1 MLDLVSGADRREV
14 VSTALLEAM
23 ELERRRCKDDFAF
36 FARRFWHTI
45 EPSTQYVHGPH
56 IEAIVD
62 HLTACLPRIR
72 FEERIDRFTGRPMK
86 VRVVE
91 PGQIRRL
98 LINMPPRCMKSTLV
112 SVLWPAWVWSF
123 RPDVR
128 WLYTSYAL
136 TLAARDTMRMR
147 AVVSSPRYQL
157 LFADMFRLLADQNAK
172 DRFYNTAMGYR
183 MVGSPDAGVTGEGA
197 DLVCCFPWETLVQTE
212 VGPLPIG
219 QIVDGRL
226 PVRVWSYDRST
237 GASRLSPISGW
248 HSNPGSPLV
257 RISTPGG
264 SFRCTPDHRILTRRG
279 WVEARQ
285 LGPLDVLPRASVPDS
300 CDHGLVDSQLACDG
314 SIGLAGAQ
322 HLLDVLLGDF
332 GLRVLGSDFLVRSL
346 SLKRFVRPTSSASDS
361 GDVPLS
367 NSQSLGQLESSLRSL
382 QDSLYVLVRQF
393 GIRGLASCLDPLGSD
408 GILDVV
414 TSGPVGEV
422 FDSVVQG
429 VAVQVSRVLSW
440 LPLPDECFC
449 DELVNEA
456 LERLS
461 VLAQV
466 DAPVPAVCIQ
476 FKRPSWYPHRRSAP
490 FDDSRNASCVS
501 VTGDHVEP
509 LEPCDVSPLFVSVFG
524 HCDTS
529 YCLTVEPD
537 HNFILCVGGDNIVV
551 SNCDDPHNIRDLDS
565 EVKREKTNTW
575 WFESMSTRLNDA
587 ETGSFVVVGQRGHE
601 FDLSAKCRERGY
613 VHLNLPARYD
623 PARRCVTVLG
633 WEDWRKDE
641 GELLWPARFP
651 EHVMVQLEADLGPYG
666 VSAQLQ
672 QDPKPRGGAFI
683 KRDWF
688 KRIPGSEVPFLGPIS
703 WGRAWDLALSKTG
716 DAVASV
722 EYGTDGEGTI
732 YLRRGLYWHKD
743 IGDTKACVALVAQS
757 EHGRMVFESIGTTK
771 TAGIECAQAASGHSI
786 TSLITD
792 KSDKVSLAIPW
803 LARAQAGKVY
813 FIEETEDEWPLFS
826 LNSGPWIEHFLD
838 RFAAWIPDPT
848 ISQRDDEIDAVSLA
862 HMSFG
867 TNVPL
872 DKALVPHG
880 AVSAVMSDDAAPFQS
895 GYDDD
900 FGAEDEEPLM
910 GSYRGGMM

>member
-62 HLTACLPRIR
+62 HLTACLPRVR

-98 LINMPPRCMKSTLV
+98 LINMPPRHMKSTLV
-112 SVLWPAWVWSF
+112 SVLWPAWVWTF

-197 DLVCCFPWETLVQTE
+197 DLVCC
-212 VGPLPIG
+212 
-219 QIVDGRL
+219 
-226 PVRVWSYDRST
+226 
-237 GASRLSPISGW
+237 
-248 HSNPGSPLV
+248 
-257 RISTPGG
+257 
-264 SFRCTPDHRILTRRG
+264 
-279 WVEARQ
+279 
-285 LGPLDVLPRASVPDS
+285 
-300 CDHGLVDSQLACDG
+300 
-314 SIGLAGAQ
+314 
-322 HLLDVLLGDF
+322 
-332 GLRVLGSDFLVRSL
+332 
-346 SLKRFVRPTSSASDS
+346 
-361 GDVPLS
+361 
-367 NSQSLGQLESSLRSL
+367 
-382 QDSLYVLVRQF
+382 
-393 GIRGLASCLDPLGSD
+393 
-408 GILDVV
+408 
-414 TSGPVGEV
+414 
-422 FDSVVQG
+422 
-429 VAVQVSRVLSW
+429 
-440 LPLPDECFC
+440 
-449 DELVNEA
+449 
-456 LERLS
+456 
-461 VLAQV
+461 
-466 DAPVPAVCIQ
+466 
-476 FKRPSWYPHRRSAP
+476 
-490 FDDSRNASCVS
+490 
-501 VTGDHVEP
+501 
-509 LEPCDVSPLFVSVFG
+509 
-524 HCDTS
+524 
-529 YCLTVEPD
+529 
-537 HNFILCVGGDNIVV
+537 
-551 SNCDDPHNIRDLDS
+551 DDPHNIRDLDS

-613 VHLNLPARYD
+613 AHLNLPARYD

-703 WGRAWDLALSKTG
+703 WGRAWDLSLSKTG

-722 EYGTDGEGTI
+722 EYGTDGDGTI

-771 TAGIECAQAASGHSI
+771 TAGIECAQAASGHSL

-813 FIEETEDEWPLFS
+813 FIEETEDEWSLFS
-826 LNSGPWIEHFLD
+826 LNSGAWIEHFLD

-910 GSYRGGMM
+910 GAYRGGMM

>member
-1 MLDLVSGADRREV
+1 M
-14 VSTALLEAM
+14 
-23 ELERRRCKDDFAF
+23 
-36 FARRFWHTI
+36 
-45 EPSTQYVHGPH
+45 
-56 IEAIVD
+56 
-62 HLTACLPRIR
+62 
-72 FEERIDRFTGRPMK
+72 
-86 VRVVE
+86 
-91 PGQIRRL
+91 
-98 LINMPPRCMKSTLV
+98 
-112 SVLWPAWVWSF
+112 
-123 RPDVR
+123 
-128 WLYTSYAL
+128 
-136 TLAARDTMRMR
+136 
-147 AVVSSPRYQL
+147 
-157 LFADMFRLLADQNAK
+157 
-172 DRFYNTAMGYR
+172 
-183 MVGSPDAGVTGEGA
+183 
-197 DLVCCFPWETLVQTE
+197 
-212 VGPLPIG
+212 
-219 QIVDGRL
+219 
-226 PVRVWSYDRST
+226 
-237 GASRLSPISGW
+237 
-248 HSNPGSPLV
+248 
-257 RISTPGG
+257 
-264 SFRCTPDHRILTRRG
+264 
-279 WVEARQ
+279 
-285 LGPLDVLPRASVPDS
+285 
-300 CDHGLVDSQLACDG
+300 
-314 SIGLAGAQ
+314 
-322 HLLDVLLGDF
+322 
-332 GLRVLGSDFLVRSL
+332 
-346 SLKRFVRPTSSASDS
+346 
-361 GDVPLS
+361 
-367 NSQSLGQLESSLRSL
+367 
-382 QDSLYVLVRQF
+382 
-393 GIRGLASCLDPLGSD
+393 
-408 GILDVV
+408 
-414 TSGPVGEV
+414 
-422 FDSVVQG
+422 
-429 VAVQVSRVLSW
+429 
-440 LPLPDECFC
+440 
-449 DELVNEA
+449 
-456 LERLS
+456 
-461 VLAQV
+461 
-466 DAPVPAVCIQ
+466 
-476 FKRPSWYPHRRSAP
+476 
-490 FDDSRNASCVS
+490 
-501 VTGDHVEP
+501 
-509 LEPCDVSPLFVSVFG
+509 
-524 HCDTS
+524 
-529 YCLTVEPD
+529 
-537 HNFILCVGGDNIVV
+537 
-551 SNCDDPHNIRDLDS
+551 
-565 EVKREKTNTW
+565 KREKTNTW

-722 EYGTDGEGTI
+722 EYGTDGDGTI
-732 YLRRGLYWHKD
+732 YLRRGLFWHKD

-826 LNSGPWIEHFLD
+826 LNSGAWIEHFLD

-910 GSYRGGMM
+910 GAYRGGMM

>member
-1 MLDLVSGADRREV
+1 M
-14 VSTALLEAM
+14 
-23 ELERRRCKDDFAF
+23 
-36 FARRFWHTI
+36 
-45 EPSTQYVHGPH
+45 
-56 IEAIVD
+56 
-62 HLTACLPRIR
+62 
-72 FEERIDRFTGRPMK
+72 
-86 VRVVE
+86 
-91 PGQIRRL
+91 
-98 LINMPPRCMKSTLV
+98 
-112 SVLWPAWVWSF
+112 
-123 RPDVR
+123 
-128 WLYTSYAL
+128 
-136 TLAARDTMRMR
+136 
-147 AVVSSPRYQL
+147 
-157 LFADMFRLLADQNAK
+157 
-172 DRFYNTAMGYR
+172 
-183 MVGSPDAGVTGEGA
+183 
-197 DLVCCFPWETLVQTE
+197 
-212 VGPLPIG
+212 
-219 QIVDGRL
+219 
-226 PVRVWSYDRST
+226 
-237 GASRLSPISGW
+237 
-248 HSNPGSPLV
+248 
-257 RISTPGG
+257 
-264 SFRCTPDHRILTRRG
+264 
-279 WVEARQ
+279 
-285 LGPLDVLPRASVPDS
+285 
-300 CDHGLVDSQLACDG
+300 
-314 SIGLAGAQ
+314 
-322 HLLDVLLGDF
+322 
-332 GLRVLGSDFLVRSL
+332 
-346 SLKRFVRPTSSASDS
+346 
-361 GDVPLS
+361 
-367 NSQSLGQLESSLRSL
+367 
-382 QDSLYVLVRQF
+382 
-393 GIRGLASCLDPLGSD
+393 
-408 GILDVV
+408 
-414 TSGPVGEV
+414 
-422 FDSVVQG
+422 
-429 VAVQVSRVLSW
+429 
-440 LPLPDECFC
+440 
-449 DELVNEA
+449 
-456 LERLS
+456 
-461 VLAQV
+461 
-466 DAPVPAVCIQ
+466 
-476 FKRPSWYPHRRSAP
+476 
-490 FDDSRNASCVS
+490 
-501 VTGDHVEP
+501 
-509 LEPCDVSPLFVSVFG
+509 
-524 HCDTS
+524 
-529 YCLTVEPD
+529 TVESD

-703 WGRAWDLALSKTG
+703 WGRAWDLSLSKTG

-771 TAGIECAQAASGHSI
+771 TAGIECAQAASGHSL

-813 FIEETEDEWPLFS
+813 FIEETEEEWPLFS
-826 LNSGPWIEHFLD
+826 LNSGAWIEHFLD

-910 GSYRGGMM
+910 GAYRGGMM

>member
-1 MLDLVSGADRREV
+1 
-14 VSTALLEAM
+14 M
-23 ELERRRCKDDFAF
+23 ELERRRCKEDFAF

-62 HLTACLPRIR
+62 HLTACLPRVR

-91 PGQIRRL
+91 PGQIRKL

-112 SVLWPAWVWSF
+112 SVLWPAWVWTF

-136 TLAARDTMRMR
+136 TLAVRDTMRMR

-183 MVGSPDAGVTGEGA
+183 MIGSPDAGVTGEGA
-197 DLVCCFPWETLVQTE
+197 DLVC
-212 VGPLPIG
+212 
-219 QIVDGRL
+219 
-226 PVRVWSYDRST
+226 
-237 GASRLSPISGW
+237 
-248 HSNPGSPLV
+248 
-257 RISTPGG
+257 
-264 SFRCTPDHRILTRRG
+264 
-279 WVEARQ
+279 
-285 LGPLDVLPRASVPDS
+285 
-300 CDHGLVDSQLACDG
+300 
-314 SIGLAGAQ
+314 
-322 HLLDVLLGDF
+322 
-332 GLRVLGSDFLVRSL
+332 
-346 SLKRFVRPTSSASDS
+346 
-361 GDVPLS
+361 
-367 NSQSLGQLESSLRSL
+367 
-382 QDSLYVLVRQF
+382 
-393 GIRGLASCLDPLGSD
+393 
-408 GILDVV
+408 
-414 TSGPVGEV
+414 
-422 FDSVVQG
+422 
-429 VAVQVSRVLSW
+429 
-440 LPLPDECFC
+440 
-449 DELVNEA
+449 
-456 LERLS
+456 
-461 VLAQV
+461 
-466 DAPVPAVCIQ
+466 
-476 FKRPSWYPHRRSAP
+476 
-490 FDDSRNASCVS
+490 
-501 VTGDHVEP
+501 
-509 LEPCDVSPLFVSVFG
+509 
-524 HCDTS
+524 
-529 YCLTVEPD
+529 
-537 HNFILCVGGDNIVV
+537 
-551 SNCDDPHNIRDLDS
+551 CDDPHNIRDLDS

-703 WGRAWDLALSKTG
+703 WGRAWDLSLSKSG

-722 EYGTDGEGTI
+722 EYGTDGDGTI

-743 IGDTKACVALVAQS
+743 IVDTKACVALVAQS

-826 LNSGPWIEHFLD
+826 LNSGAWIEHFLD

-910 GSYRGGMM
+910 GAYRGGMM